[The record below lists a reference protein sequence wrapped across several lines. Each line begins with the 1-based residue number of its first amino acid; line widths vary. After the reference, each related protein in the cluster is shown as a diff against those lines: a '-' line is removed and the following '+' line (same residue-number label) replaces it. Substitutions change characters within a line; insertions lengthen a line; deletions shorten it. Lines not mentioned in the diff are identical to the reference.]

1 MYRKRERE
9 RKRGKV
15 EEKRRTGR
23 LMKKSKSCP
32 ALSSRQNTQ
41 IVQSN
46 IKSVTHVKKSC
57 SIPNIVPN
65 AIDSDQIMPFF
76 YNAAFN
82 TATCFAQNDSVKDIA
97 FCVATPPDIVESDT
111 ITRNDY
117 NLSRFEEFYRIFK
130 RRREKRRKEENST

>member
-1 MYRKRERE
+1 
-9 RKRGKV
+9 
-15 EEKRRTGR
+15 
-23 LMKKSKSCP
+23 MKKSKSCP
-32 ALSSRQNTQ
+32 ALSSRQHTQ
-41 IVQSN
+41 CTVQNN

-65 AIDSDQIMPFF
+65 AIDSIGSIGSIGSMGSDYVMPFF

-82 TATCFAQNDSVKDIA
+82 TATCFTQNDNVKDIA
-97 FCVATPPDIVESDT
+97 FCVASPPEIVEPDT
-111 ITRNDY
+111 ITRNEY